1 MSKGLI
7 TPAFYGPRRPASN
20 GRTLDHGFR
29 PGWRPRHP
37 ARQPCPAG
45 CPATMF
51 SFRVS
56 PVTTALHTA
65 DLPGLELLH
74 RGKVRDVFALP
85 DNRLLMVASDRLSAF
100 DVVLPDPIPG
110 KGEILCQLSN
120 FWFDKTARL
129 MPNHLTG
136 IPVADVLPAG
146 VDPALYAQRSVV
158 TRRLTPLPV
167 EAIARGYLIGS
178 GWKDYQASGAV
189 CGIALPAGLRQAE
202 QLPEPIF
209 TPSSKAALGDHD
221 ENISFDHMVAL
232 VGAELAERIRD
243 ATLAIYR
250 FASAFAAERGI
261 LIADTKLEFGLDAD
275 GTLRVMDEMLTPD
288 SSRFWPADAYRVGGS
303 PPSFDKQYVRDY
315 LESLDWN
322 KTAPGPHL
330 PPELIAGVRSRY
342 AEAYQRLTGQAI

>member
-1 MSKGLI
+1 
-7 TPAFYGPRRPASN
+7 
-20 GRTLDHGFR
+20 
-29 PGWRPRHP
+29 
-37 ARQPCPAG
+37 
-45 CPATMF
+45 
-51 SFRVS
+51 
-56 PVTTALHTA
+56 
-65 DLPGLELLH
+65 
-74 RGKVRDVFALP
+74 
-85 DNRLLMVASDRLSAF
+85 
-100 DVVLPDPIPG
+100 
-110 KGEILCQLSN
+110 
-120 FWFDKTARL
+120 
-129 MPNHLTG
+129 
-136 IPVADVLPAG
+136 
-146 VDPALYAQRSVV
+146 
-158 TRRLTPLPV
+158 
-167 EAIARGYLIGS
+167 
-178 GWKDYQASGAV
+178 
-189 CGIALPAGLRQAE
+189 
-202 QLPEPIF
+202 LPEPIF